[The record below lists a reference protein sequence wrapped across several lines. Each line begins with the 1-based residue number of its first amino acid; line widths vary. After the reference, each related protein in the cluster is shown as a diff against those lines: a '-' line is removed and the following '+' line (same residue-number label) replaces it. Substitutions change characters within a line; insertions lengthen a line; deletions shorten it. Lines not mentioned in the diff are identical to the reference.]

1 MNDRQ
6 QTATT
11 VLGPDLVIKGE
22 MTFEGSVRLLGTFE
36 GRMEASGDLHVGEGA
51 HCRAEVHVA
60 RIVVDGEIEGNVHAA
75 ERIQLNESAV
85 VKGDVAAGAMSVA
98 DGATFMGACQVGAA
112 AVAKSRRS
120 TSAPTVESRPA
131 KPVEPAPVEAVATP
145 AQAMRISSDEQ
156 ADREPATTRESDGTR
171 PLNLNEQIASIRAS
185 LKSSEGEQ
193 AQAG

>member
-6 QTATT
+6 QTTTT

-60 RIVVDGEIEGNVHAA
+60 RVVVDGEIEGNVHAS
-75 ERIQLNESAV
+75 ERVQLNESAI

-112 AVAKSRRS
+112 AVAKTRS
-120 TSAPTVESRPA
+120 AMPAPKVESRPA
-131 KPVEPAPVEAVATP
+131 KPVEPAPVEAAAP
-145 AQAMRISSDEQ
+145 AQAMRIASDEQ
-156 ADREPATTRESDGTR
+156 PKRESAADVDGTR